1 MTDPPIVQVEAAR
14 TFTCDLRTLAKKY
27 RSIYQDVQSIIEE
40 LQNGN
45 IVGDQIPK
53 IGYAVFKIRIRNMDI
68 QKGKSG
74 GYRLIYYLQTTTGII
89 LLTIYP
95 KSKQADIDADEIKA
109 IIEQEE

>member
-1 MTDPPIVQVEAAR
+1 M
-14 TFTCDLRTLAKKY
+14 
-27 RSIYQDVQSIIEE
+27 
-40 LQNGN
+40 
-45 IVGDQIPK
+45 
-53 IGYAVFKIRIRNMDI
+53 

-95 KSKQADIDADEIKA
+95 KSEQADIDADEIKA